1 VAEAAILAAALDQ
14 LARGTEPM
22 GASLQI
28 LDDKLAEKRAARRG
42 NRGIKLNVIPMIDVT
57 FFLLVF
63 FVCANKTLDREEFLR
78 TDLSQRGG
86 AAVSPNSL
94 ALDEPPLRIELLRVD
109 QQTKIKIIA
118 PMAQPD
124 SFEQLTAIF
133 NSKRYSPENPSGL
146 FPADQP
152 IELAP
157 SQDVPWDDA
166 VAAFNGLVRAGYQQI
181 HFAGP
186 Q

>member
-1 VAEAAILAAALDQ
+1 
-14 LARGTEPM
+14 
-22 GASLQI
+22 
-28 LDDKLAEKRAARRG
+28 
-42 NRGIKLNVIPMIDVT
+42 
-57 FFLLVF
+57 
-63 FVCANKTLDREEFLR
+63 
-78 TDLSQRGG
+78 
-86 AAVSPNSL
+86 
-94 ALDEPPLRIELLRVD
+94 
-109 QQTKIKIIA
+109 
-118 PMAQPD
+118 MAQPD
-124 SFEQLTAIF
+124 TFEQLTAIF
-133 NSKRYSPENPSGL
+133 NSKRYSPDNPSGL

>member
-1 VAEAAILAAALDQ
+1 
-14 LARGTEPM
+14 
-22 GASLQI
+22 
-28 LDDKLAEKRAARRG
+28 
-42 NRGIKLNVIPMIDVT
+42 
-57 FFLLVF
+57 
-63 FVCANKTLDREEFLR
+63 
-78 TDLSQRGG
+78 
-86 AAVSPNSL
+86 
-94 ALDEPPLRIELLRVD
+94 LRIG

-124 SFEQLTAIF
+124 TFEQLTAIF
-133 NSKRYSPENPSGL
+133 NSKRYSTENPSGL

-157 SQDVPWDDA
+157 SKDVPWDDA